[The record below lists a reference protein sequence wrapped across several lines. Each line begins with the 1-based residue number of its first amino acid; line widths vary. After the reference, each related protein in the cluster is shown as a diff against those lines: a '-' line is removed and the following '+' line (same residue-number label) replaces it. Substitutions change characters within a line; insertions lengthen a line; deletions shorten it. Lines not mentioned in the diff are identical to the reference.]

1 MVSCNDRSGKLGEC
15 TVAPGVSQV
24 VGRVYSNMFDTSG
37 RQPDVKCQAT
47 NNPQRGRK
55 NPQIAPSAVK
65 YIMKAKHSCA
75 YEQRPTPASGES
87 NENCSWPH
95 YLNYPIHWEYSSQ
108 AKIRHS
114 GTEYG
119 RQLNTST
126 HHLQIQMEP
135 VIRHL
140 RSPAVLDT

>member
-37 RQPDVKCQAT
+37 RQPDVKGQAT

-75 YEQRPTPASGES
+75 YEQRPTPASGEN
-87 NENCSWPH
+87 NERPRE
-95 YLNYPIHWEYSSQ
+95 LI
-108 AKIRHS
+108 
-114 GTEYG
+114 
-119 RQLNTST
+119 TST
-126 HHLQIQMEP
+126 TLFIGSTVAKP
-135 VIRHL
+135 RFVTV
-140 RSPAVLDT
+140 VLNMGDN